1 MNIGEKI
8 KALRKQ
14 KGITQTE
21 LGKKCEISQVQ
32 IARYEN
38 GVNRPSQKVLKKI
51 ASGMEVPVNFFDDIY
66 SINDN
71 VLDAEYDR
79 LKKVL
84 VKDEYKYALSKI
96 FKSFYITCQAE
107 MPLNED

>member
-1 MNIGEKI
+1 
-8 KALRKQ
+8 
-14 KGITQTE
+14 
-21 LGKKCEISQVQ
+21 
-32 IARYEN
+32 
-38 GVNRPSQKVLKKI
+38 
-51 ASGMEVPVNFFDDIY
+51 METVPRFIL
-66 SINDN
+66 IIN

-107 MPLNED
+107 MSLNDD